1 MTVRTYM
8 HVFVYL
14 CIFVICTFY
23 KCITC
28 KKIQIYFHPWYI
40 SWIAFNTVRSSSLP
54 FHSSGSFH
62 PSSWETI
69 RSCANDNITGWR
81 NNTFHLCREIW
92 ISSFS
97 IPRRV
102 KQTPIYVKHKYFIF
116 SLHYYSFFLFQQSF
130 SFLFFSIQ
138 RFCFLLPFPRTIS
151 LFASTV
157 IKYHGLKLC
166 QKKKKNCDFFIQ
178 RSTCSS
184 GYVFLGI
191 S

>member
-1 MTVRTYM
+1 MTVRTCM

-130 SFLFFSIQ
+130 SFLFFST
-138 RFCFLLPFPRTIS
+138 LLFPPSLSSHNFPLCVNGYQIS
-151 LFASTV
+151 WIETLP
-157 IKYHGLKLC
+157 
-166 QKKKKNCDFFIQ
+166 KKKKNCDFFIQ